1 MIVKATNI
9 DTGEQYE
16 MDIPDLKEA
25 DVEKMGKEFA
35 TDEQI
40 LNHIEKLNIS
50 AEIKAM
56 LFKFAKFSISVGDKA
71 IKIGK
76 KIIEIVMML
85 VSKYKMAT
93 FGLILGAFLTLLIGS
108 IPILG
113 GILAGFLGPLLML
126 FGLTKGVW
134 EDLKKSNPDLSGS
147 ISEAGSVFSPLKT

>member
-16 MDIPDLKEA
+16 IDIPDLKES

-40 LNHIEKLNIS
+40 HHHIERLSVS

-56 LFKFAKFSISVGDKA
+56 LFKFAKFSISVGERA

-76 KIIEIVMML
+76 KIIEIVMLL

-108 IPILG
+108 IPLIG
-113 GILAGFLGPLLML
+113 GVLAGFLAPLLML

-134 EDLKKSNPDLSGS
+134 EDLKKSNSDLSDS
-147 ISEAGSVFSPLKT
+147 ISEAGEIFSPLKA